1 MEGKSLKV
9 VFGNSQLLPEPG
21 QIAIDIDSFEYSDNS
36 LYRFIC
42 CYPEKHE
49 LVEGYLMLGLLPA
62 LNIDPES
69 KNRAYEND
77 HLLFDGLYKKEE
89 KERTRF
95 FTLLPSMQDYRNIVS
110 ESGTKLAELLFSSI
124 NDLVYYKSVKADW
137 FDEALKTKVFR
148 KGFMRNSESFFAFHN
163 AENLMSGLIDEDI
176 SGISKDLLLKFKLDG
191 FNNEHEINLRYESD
205 SLIPKRINVLI
216 GKNGVGKS
224 QALTKFCRLALKM
237 GDEKGELRDTNENLE
252 RPMINRLIA
261 IGTPGETRN
270 TFPGE
275 RVKQQK
281 LFYRRLNF
289 TRSTKAKLSRGIA
302 ETVIQLGRNL
312 DSVKEKSRWD
322 FFWEAISIS
331 LPVEKIGFETKS
343 NNVEMISQFG
353 TLDDSLGSLEFTE
366 QFERNAEPKYY
377 AEGKLQPLSSGQ
389 LTFFKFALQCSLYIE
404 NGSFVLMD
412 EPETHLH
419 PNMISDFVGML
430 DSLLEATGS
439 QALIAT
445 HSAYF
450 VREVSRDQVHIFK
463 VDNDGNIQIS
473 SPRLRTF
480 GADVESIS
488 QFVFNE
494 DIESKLTDKVF
505 QRVQGQTFESVE
517 KQLSEELSLAAL
529 MDLQSR
535 LEVSNNEKN

>member
-1 MEGKSLKV
+1 
-9 VFGNSQLLPEPG
+9 
-21 QIAIDIDSFEYSDNS
+21 
-36 LYRFIC
+36 
-42 CYPEKHE
+42 
-49 LVEGYLMLGLLPA
+49 
-62 LNIDPES
+62 
-69 KNRAYEND
+69 
-77 HLLFDGLYKKEE
+77 
-89 KERTRF
+89 
-95 FTLLPSMQDYRNIVS
+95 
-110 ESGTKLAELLFSSI
+110 
-124 NDLVYYKSVKADW
+124 
-137 FDEALKTKVFR
+137 
-148 KGFMRNSESFFAFHN
+148 
-163 AENLMSGLIDEDI
+163 MSGLIDEDI

-529 MDLQSR
+529 MDLKSR
-535 LEVSNNEKN
+535 LEVSNNEKD

>member
-1 MEGKSLKV
+1 MEGKQLHV
-9 VFGNSQLLPEPG
+9 MFGHSRLVPISG
-21 QIAIDIDSFEYSDNS
+21 QIVIHIDSFKKTDNNLCS
-36 LYRFIC
+36 FIVSH
-42 CYPEKHE
+42 PVREE
-49 LVEGYLMLGLLPA
+49 FIEGSLMLGLLPA
-62 LNIDPES
+62 LDIESES
-69 KNRAYEND
+69 KRDAIENNQ
-77 HLLFDGLYKKEE
+77 LLVEGLHEREE
-89 KERTRF
+89 KKRTRF
-95 FTLLPSMQDYRNIVS
+95 FTLLPSMQDYRNIVR
-110 ESGTKLAELLFSSI
+110 ESGPELAELFFSSI
-124 NDLVYYKSVKADW
+124 NDLVFYKSLQPGW
-137 FDEALKTKVFR
+137 FDEALNSEAFKKRFIR
-148 KGFMRNSESFFAFHN
+148 KSESFFAFHN
-163 AENLMSGLIDEDI
+163 AENLLSGLEDEDI
-176 SGISKDLLLKFKLDG
+176 SVISQNLLLKFKLDG
-191 FNNEHEINLRYESD
+191 FSNEHEVNLRYESD

-224 QALTKFCRLALKM
+224 QVLTKFCRLALKM
-237 GDEKGELRDTNENLE
+237 TGEKGVLRDTNQDLD
-252 RPMINRLIA
+252 RPMINRMVA

-289 TRSTKAKLSRGIA
+289 TRSSKAKLSRGIA
-302 ETVIQLGRNL
+302 ETLIQLGRNR
-312 DSVKEKSRWD
+312 DSVKERSRWD
-322 FFWEAISIS
+322 FFWDAISTS
-331 LPVEKIGFETKS
+331 LPVDKIGFETKS
-343 NNVEMISQFG
+343 NDVEMISQFG
-353 TLDDSLGSLEFTE
+353 TLDDSSSTVEFINK
-366 QFERNAEPKYY
+366 FDRNSEPKYY
-377 AEGKLQPLSSGQ
+377 AKGKLLPLSSGQ

-450 VREVSRDQVHIFK
+450 VREVSREQVHVFK
-463 VDNDGNIQIS
+463 VGEDGNVQVS

-494 DIESKLTDKVF
+494 DIESRLTEKVF
-505 QRVQGQTFESVE
+505 KRIQGQSFESVE
-517 KQLSEELSLAAL
+517 NQLSKELSLAAL

-535 LEVSNNEKN
+535 IEEGAGEKN